1 MIQSRYNNDSKEVS
15 MAAKSLNGQHYRF
28 QLTIKDLLTSP
39 KISARNQEIVYRDKV
54 RYTYRDLFE
63 RINRLGS
70 ALDSLGVKQ
79 GDTVAVFDY
88 DSHRYLESFF
98 AIPMMGA
105 VLFTVNW
112 RLSPDQIEYTINH
125 AQADVVLINADF
137 LPLLA
142 SIRDKLKTVKK
153 VVLLN
158 DNIEMPQT
166 EVHLD
171 AEYEQMLAKA
181 SPDYDFPDLDENTK
195 ATTFYTTGT
204 TGLPKGVF
212 FTHRQIV
219 LHTMSVCIA
228 VSCHDT
234 PLRFSTSDVYMPIT
248 PMFHVHAWGFPYI
261 ATMMGIKQVYPG
273 KYEPEVL
280 IKLILEERVTY
291 SHCVPTILQMLVSS
305 PICKKFDLSYWKV
318 IIGGARLPKGL
329 AKAALDL
336 GIQVMAGYG
345 MSETCPVISVSNLKP
360 SMKDYDNEKKSDI
373 VIKTGIPISLVD
385 VRIAD
390 PQGNFLPND
399 GQATGEIVVRAP
411 WFTHGYYRDPEKTGE
426 LWSGGWLHT
435 GDVGYLDD
443 QGYIQITDRLKDVI
457 KTGGEWVSSLDLE
470 NAISTHDA
478 VQEAAAI
485 GIPDTKWGER
495 PMLLVIL
502 KPQFRGDGVTE
513 EVLKQ
518 FMKIC
523 ASEGKIP
530 KYAIPDRY
538 IITEEI
544 PKTSVG
550 KIDKKLIRTMY
561 SRDQFSS

>member
-1 MIQSRYNNDSKEVS
+1 

-39 KISARNQEIVYRDKV
+39 KISALNQEIVYRNKV

-70 ALDSLGVKQ
+70 ALDTLGVKQ

-158 DNIEMPQT
+158 DTIEMPCT

-212 FTHRQIV
+212 FTHRQMV
-219 LHTMSVCIA
+219 L
-228 VSCHDT
+228 T
-234 PLRFSTSDVYMPIT
+234 P
-248 PMFHVHAWGFPYI
+248 
-261 ATMMGIKQVYPG
+261 
-273 KYEPEVL
+273 
-280 IKLILEERVTY
+280 
-291 SHCVPTILQMLVSS
+291 
-305 PICKKFDLSYWKV
+305 
-318 IIGGARLPKGL
+318 
-329 AKAALDL
+329 
-336 GIQVMAGYG
+336 
-345 MSETCPVISVSNLKP
+345 
-360 SMKDYDNEKKSDI
+360 
-373 VIKTGIPISLVD
+373 
-385 VRIAD
+385 
-390 PQGNFLPND
+390 
-399 GQATGEIVVRAP
+399 
-411 WFTHGYYRDPEKTGE
+411 
-426 LWSGGWLHT
+426 
-435 GDVGYLDD
+435 
-443 QGYIQITDRLKDVI
+443 
-457 KTGGEWVSSLDLE
+457 
-470 NAISTHDA
+470 
-478 VQEAAAI
+478 
-485 GIPDTKWGER
+485 
-495 PMLLVIL
+495 
-502 KPQFRGDGVTE
+502 
-513 EVLKQ
+513 
-518 FMKIC
+518 
-523 ASEGKIP
+523 
-530 KYAIPDRY
+530 
-538 IITEEI
+538 
-544 PKTSVG
+544 
-550 KIDKKLIRTMY
+550 
-561 SRDQFSS
+561 

>member
-1 MIQSRYNNDSKEVS
+1 
-15 MAAKSLNGQHYRF
+15 MAAKSLNGKNYRF
-28 QLTIKDLLTSP
+28 QLTIKDLLTGP
-39 KISARNQEIVYRDKV
+39 KISALNQTIVYRNKV
-54 RYTYRDLFE
+54 RYTYRDIFE

-70 ALDSLGVKQ
+70 ALERLGVKH

-125 AQADVVLINADF
+125 AQADVVLINSDF
-137 LPLLA
+137 LPLFA

-153 VVLLN
+153 VVLFN
-158 DNIEMPQT
+158 DNTEIPQT

-291 SHCVPTILQMLVSS
+291 SHCVPTILQMLVNS

-318 IIGGARLPKGL
+318 VIGGARLPKGL

-360 SMKDYDNEKKSDI
+360 SMKDYDNEQKSDV

-411 WFTHGYYRDPEKTGE
+411 WFTQGYYRDPEKTGE

-443 QGYIQITDRLKDVI
+443 EGYIQITDRLKDVI

-470 NAISTHDA
+470 NAISTHNA

-513 EVLKQ
+513 EVLKE

-538 IITEEI
+538 VITEDI

-561 SRDQFSS
+561 S

>member
-1 MIQSRYNNDSKEVS
+1 
-15 MAAKSLNGQHYRF
+15 MAARSLNGQHYRF
-28 QLTIKDLLTSP
+28 QLTIKDLLNIP
-39 KISARNQEIVYRDKV
+39 RISAGSQEIVYRDKM
-54 RYTYRDLFE
+54 RYTYNDLFE
-63 RINRLGS
+63 RIDRLGS
-70 ALDSLGVKQ
+70 ALNKLGVKQ

-98 AIPMMGA
+98 AVPMLGA
-105 VLFTVNW
+105 VLFMVNW
-112 RLSPDQIEYTINH
+112 RLSPDQIEYTMNH

-142 SIRDKLKTVKK
+142 SIKDNLKTVKK
-153 VVLLN
+153 IVVLK
-158 DNIEMPQT
+158 DTDEMPQT
-166 EVHLD
+166 VLSID
-171 AEYEQMLAKA
+171 AEYEQMLKEA
-181 SPDYDFPDLDENTK
+181 SPNYDFPDLDENTK

-212 FTHRQIV
+212 FTHRQLV

-273 KYEPEVL
+273 KYEPEML
-280 IKLILEERVTY
+280 IKLILEERVTF
-291 SHCVPTILQMLVSS
+291 SHCVPTILQMLVNS
-305 PICKKFDLSYWKV
+305 PISKKYDLSFWKV
-318 IIGGARLPKGL
+318 VIGGARLAKGL
-329 AKAALDL
+329 AQAALDL
-336 GIQVMAGYG
+336 GIQVMTGYG

-360 SMKDYDNEKKSDI
+360 SMKGYDNERKSEI
-373 VIKTGIPISLVD
+373 AIKTGMPISLVD

-399 GQATGEIVVRAP
+399 GQTTGEIVVRAP
-411 WFTHGYYRDPEKTGE
+411 WFTHGYYRDPEKTGD
-426 LWSGGWLHT
+426 LWQGGWLHT
-435 GDVGYLDD
+435 GDVGYMDSE
-443 QGYIQITDRLKDVI
+443 GYIQITDRLKDVI

-470 NAISTHDA
+470 NAISTHEA
-478 VQEAAAI
+478 IQEAAAI
-485 GIPDTKWGER
+485 GVPDPKWGER

-513 EVLKQ
+513 EVLKE
-518 FMKIC
+518 FMKTC
-523 ASEGKIP
+523 ASQGKIP
-530 KYAIPDRY
+530 KYAIPERY
-538 IITEEI
+538 VITEVI

-561 SRDQFSS
+561 AKDQLSS